1 MACFTVPLAEAVVLT
16 VAKKIVFKHNA
27 DSLIKETA
35 EVLSAKNHKIAVLK
49 EKLETLEKML
59 YGGSF
64 LLAVEHLYH
73 GEISLVPPF
82 LTAVKNPAEIP
93 VMLHEMATVGVGMA
107 LLTTAVWVAGIGIA
121 ALVKNLKKKDSVL
134 RFSEAAV

>member
-16 VAKKIVFKHNA
+16 VAKKIVFRHNV
-27 DSLIKETA
+27 DSVIKEA
-35 EVLSAKNHKIAVLK
+35 DEVVAAKNHKIAVLK
-49 EKLETLEKML
+49 EKLGILEKML

-82 LTAVKNPAEIP
+82 LTAMKNSAEIP
-93 VMLHEMATVGVGMA
+93 EMLREMTTVGVGMA
-107 LLTTAVWVAGIGIA
+107 LLTTAVWAAGIGIA
-121 ALVKNLKKKDSVL
+121 ALVKSLKKKSSAL
-134 RFSEAAV
+134 KLSGAIA